1 LWYQRVNLICA
12 IFLWVSYIFII
23 LYNSDTMKG
32 VTWIQDQVVS
42 IDNTLEKYVSVFNA
56 AIKINNC

>member
-1 LWYQRVNLICA
+1 M
-12 IFLWVSYIFII
+12 SYIFII

>member
-1 LWYQRVNLICA
+1 MWYQRVNLICA